1 MVWRNQKYKSYI
13 HGLLGIG
20 STGYNIVLSNIY
32 TIISPPKRTNPKSL
46 LSFSPLLQLLP
57 QPPKTTQ
64 NRENLPHPDIAPFF
78 HDQPSYPTI
87 AATWPT
93 TFLMTDGGVV
103 ETVVDPFGEK
113 RWVFRVAKR
122 KKGRLKETKKN
133 NIYIYIPIVET
144 IKCIWWHDMM
154 IEF

>member
-1 MVWRNQKYKSYI
+1 M
-13 HGLLGIG
+13 
-20 STGYNIVLSNIY
+20 LSNIY

-122 KKGRLKETKKN
+122 KKGATQGDEEKQHIRTYTYQLLKQ
-133 NIYIYIPIVET
+133 
-144 IKCIWWHDMM
+144 
-154 IEF
+154 